1 MPRLLK
7 GPFWSV
13 ISAHG
18 WVLRSVINAHEQ
30 AQAEPLVLSLTL
42 GSGSDD
48 AGHDITFI
56 SI

>member
-7 GPFWSV
+7 GLFWSV